1 MRGKATSKREE
12 KSNENHRQG
21 HDRETDVRDKQREI
35 DVANGARAL
44 EAHVT
49 VEGVI
54 RDVGDQEKGGKNKG
68 REHGRPMPAD
78 AAGADEPET
87 NGEGDGREGVE
98 QGVKCRKE

>member
-1 MRGKATSKREE
+1 VRGKATGQREK

-44 EAHVT
+44 ETHVT

-54 RDVGDQEKGGKNKG
+54 RDVSDQEKTGKNKC
-68 REHGRPMPAD
+68 REHSRPMPAD
-78 AAGADEPET
+78 AVGVDEPET
-87 NGEGDGREGVE
+87 DDEGDGREGVE
-98 QGVKCRKE
+98 QRVK